1 MCYLPRVEKTIS
13 VHLSHTGVSH
23 LYFTS
28 FVVFLSPGG
37 GCSQSHTVRGRKT
50 TPVAYIFII
59 IVIKSMCCL
68 STLALSQLRVGR
80 PTKSMYSCFVGASF
94 LCAE

>member
-13 VHLSHTGVSH
+13 VHLSHTGLSH

-28 FVVFLSPGG
+28 FVVFLSPGEVA
-37 GCSQSHTVRGRKT
+37 QSHTVRGRKT
-50 TPVAYIFII
+50 TLVAYIFII

-68 STLALSQLRVGR
+68 STLELSQLRVGR